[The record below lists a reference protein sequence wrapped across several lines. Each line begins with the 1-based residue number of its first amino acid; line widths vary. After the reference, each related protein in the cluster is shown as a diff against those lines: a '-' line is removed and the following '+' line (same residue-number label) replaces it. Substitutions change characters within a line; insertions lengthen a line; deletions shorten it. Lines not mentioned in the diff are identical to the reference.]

1 MIHILIGPYFQTFD
15 KLNSLDTCELQ
26 VALFRFSLRVCV
38 IMQGGLKLAHADFLM
53 GPLATRVYHL

>member
-1 MIHILIGPYFQTFD
+1 MQILIEPFS
-15 KLNSLDTCELQ
+15 KLLANVKHSLDTCEFQ